1 MGGVSKTGSNFVVA
15 FSLPK
20 SQSPEVDGYVVIN
33 APSVREFS
41 MSFSLNAMPTGHATC
56 TLNHPADI
64 PVAGSYGSMV
74 IQEYGADQKDDK
86 AFGIYISNFSQ
97 SQNTTDSVSNTNESP
112 LAMSCGWT

>member
-86 AFGIYISNFSQ
+86 AFGITSPILASPRIRPIVSISRSI
-97 SQNTTDSVSNTNESP
+97 SSSVPRKPT
-112 LAMSCGWT
+112 